1 MFHDPLFLPAIPV
14 PLDYSGL
21 RSTNWGSPAE
31 RASRWER
38 WDPDRLVRAELLEP
52 LTDELD
58 VPPDADCEIT
68 RCRKRGLG
76 QVPAQSRARMFW
88 LHSRWPRWRKSPGPF
103 FQQVRLNGDSRTRKS
118 GRGGG
123 SHSLHDILTKTR
135 NHVLDP

>member
-1 MFHDPLFLPAIPV
+1 MFHDSPFLPAIPV
-14 PLDYSGL
+14 SLDYSGL

-76 QVPAQSRARMFW
+76 QVPA
-88 LHSRWPRWRKSPGPF
+88 
-103 FQQVRLNGDSRTRKS
+103 
-118 GRGGG
+118 
-123 SHSLHDILTKTR
+123 
-135 NHVLDP
+135 